1 MGRSVFSSL
10 SRCNPSSQDVP
21 LYRSSLEADP
31 SKVFLL
37 TGPSAKKQTPN
48 SSFIKS
54 HPSRMPFSFSSCTLF
69 GEPIKF
75 SLHRHC
81 PHTCALLALTLLPS
95 TSLHRH
101 GSDAPTLWW
110 AYQKP
115 KFCYTITIYIYI
127 YIYIICINIFLA
139 VTLLLRII
147 GAIVTACMSIH
158 WLCHTCDLHSIIFL
172 NSIACGA
179 PSLLV

>member
-1 MGRSVFSSL
+1 LTEGEKSKRDAQVNTSQHEQYGSIVHLFIGTGRNPIKITFLSFTTNYNHDINYHGFMGRSVFSSL

-101 GSDAPTLWW
+101 GSDAPTL
-110 AYQKP
+110 
-115 KFCYTITIYIYI
+115 
-127 YIYIICINIFLA
+127 
-139 VTLLLRII
+139 
-147 GAIVTACMSIH
+147 
-158 WLCHTCDLHSIIFL
+158 
-172 NSIACGA
+172 
-179 PSLLV
+179 